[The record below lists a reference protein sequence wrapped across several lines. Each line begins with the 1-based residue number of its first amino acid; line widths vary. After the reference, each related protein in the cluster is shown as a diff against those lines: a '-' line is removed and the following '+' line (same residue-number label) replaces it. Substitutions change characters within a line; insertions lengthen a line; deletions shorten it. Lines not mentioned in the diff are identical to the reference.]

1 MDVLGSAFGLL
12 STAPILIGTALAV
25 RASMGRPVLFKQARV
40 GLDAKRFALLKFRT
54 MRPPLPGEE
63 SSAAD
68 IARQTR
74 LGTFLRKTSIDEL
87 PSLWCVLKGDMSLVG
102 PRPLLVQYLERYSP
116 EQARRHLVKPGITGW
131 AQVNGRNSLSWD
143 EKFALDVWYVDHQ
156 SLFLDLG
163 ILAMT
168 VCRVLMRTG
177 INAENSVTMS
187 EFMGS
192 PAGDSPL
199 SS

>member
-1 MDVLGSAFGLL
+1 
-12 STAPILIGTALAV
+12 
-25 RASMGRPVLFKQARV
+25 
-40 GLDAKRFALLKFRT
+40 
-54 MRPPLPGEE
+54 
-63 SSAAD
+63 
-68 IARQTR
+68 
-74 LGTFLRKTSIDEL
+74 
-87 PSLWCVLKGDMSLVG
+87 MSLEG